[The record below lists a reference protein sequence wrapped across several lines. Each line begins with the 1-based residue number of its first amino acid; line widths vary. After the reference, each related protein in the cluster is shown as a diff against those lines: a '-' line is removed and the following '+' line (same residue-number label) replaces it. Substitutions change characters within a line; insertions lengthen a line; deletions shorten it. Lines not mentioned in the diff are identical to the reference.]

1 MSYFHFISRNYAVLR
16 VYLGLG
22 MVRGKF
28 KCCVSG
34 IKKASISWLFNLT
47 VLITDAQL
55 LIV

>member
-47 VLITDAQL
+47 VLITDGQL